1 MDPALRLA
9 KTGCVTQ
16 ANGVRVTNR
25 AKGNAPGIM
34 AAHIQVD
41 SIRIS
46 CQEKEF
52 ILQRMEMFIRESSL
66 RG

>member
-16 ANGVRVTNR
+16 ANGAKATNR
-25 AKGNAPGIM
+25 ERGSALGIM
-34 AAHIQVD
+34 DALIQVD

-46 CQEKEF
+46 CQEKEL
-52 ILQRMEMFIRESSL
+52 I
-66 RG
+66 